1 MSDKHGYDVSDGEH
15 SGGPRGATH
24 VTSVAALWRR
34 LEVPGHDAC
43 RLDAVEDGWLLHGAA
58 VFRLDGAPARLD
70 YFVDC
75 DRAWHARTAS
85 VEGWVGAQPIAIT
98 IARAGDGKWLL
109 DDVPVPGLD
118 DCLDVDFGF
127 TPATNLIQLRRVA
140 LAVGEAANVPV
151 AWLDVPA
158 NTLERLEQRYHRL
171 TDTTYEYHS
180 SKRSGVQ
187 IPRLAPLARDDYHA
201 VLETTPEGFVRRYP
215 DLWELED

>member
-1 MSDKHGYDVSDGEH
+1 M
-15 SGGPRGATH
+15 
-24 VTSVAALWRR
+24 TSVAALWRR
-34 LEVPGHDAC
+34 LDVPGHDAC

-58 VFRLDGAPARLD
+58 VFRLDGTPARLD

-75 DRAWHARTAS
+75 DRAWHAQGAS
-85 VEGWVGAQPIAIT
+85 VEGWVGEQPIAIT
-98 IARAGDGKWLL
+98 IARAGDGRWLL

-171 TDTTYEYHS
+171 TDVTYDYES
-180 SKRSGVQ
+180 
-187 IPRLAPLARDDYHA
+187 PRFSYRA